1 MRTPPLL
8 SIVIPCY
15 NEAAALPDTLA
26 RVSAKLE
33 DLEAGGDIGQGSNVF
48 LVDDGSTDGTWDL
61 IAAQAAEHPAL
72 HGIKLSRNCGHQ
84 AALLA
89 GLMTADGDVV
99 ISIDA
104 DLQDDLDA
112 VDGMLRKY
120 RDGAE
125 IVYGV
130 RASRHT
136 DPAFKRRSARAYYRL
151 LRAMGVELVHDHAD
165 FRLMGRRA
173 LDALKDFPETN
184 LFLRGIVPLLGFP
197 TDTVYYD
204 RRERLAGESKYSLRR
219 MLSLAIQGIT
229 SFSNVPL
236 RMITTLG
243 FAVSLLAFLM
253 IFWVLGIRLFTDQAA
268 PGWASTV
275 IPTFFLGGVQLL
287 ALGVVGEYV
296 AKIYL
301 ETKRRPRYIIE
312 KVVQSTRQN

>member
-15 NEAAALPDTLA
+15 NEFLALPDTLD
-26 RVSAKLE
+26 RVRGKLA
-33 DLEAGGDIGQGSNVF
+33 DLEARGEIAQGSNVF
-48 LVDDGSTDGTWDL
+48 LVDDGSTDASWDL

-72 HGIKLSRNCGHQ
+72 RGIKLSRNCGHQ

-89 GLMTADGDVV
+89 GLMTADGDVS

-112 VDGMLRKY
+112 VDAMLAKY
-120 RDGAE
+120 REGAE

-184 LFLRGIVPLLGFP
+184 LFLRGIVPLLGFA

-204 RRERLAGESKYSLRR
+204 RRERRAGESKYSLRR
-219 MLSLAIQGIT
+219 MVSLAIQGIT

-236 RMITTLG
+236 RMITTFG
-243 FAVSLLAFLM
+243 FLVSLLAFLM
-253 IFWVLGIRLFTDQAA
+253 VFWVLGVRLFTDQAV

-275 IPTFFLGGVQLL
+275 IPTIFLGGVQLL

-312 KVVQSTRQN
+312 KVV